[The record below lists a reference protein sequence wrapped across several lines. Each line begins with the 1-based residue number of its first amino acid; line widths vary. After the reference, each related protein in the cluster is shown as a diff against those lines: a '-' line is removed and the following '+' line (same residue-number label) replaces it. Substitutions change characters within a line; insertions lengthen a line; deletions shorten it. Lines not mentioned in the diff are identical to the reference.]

1 MYSRHDL
8 VWLTAQG
15 WKEATTTVR
24 PGDMRSLAL
33 WERQG
38 WPAVVRR
45 RDVGQPAGI
54 VSLGI
59 ALPPAGADAPKERIA
74 LRVAAQHVRRR
85 ENALSLPEAMAA
97 APEAW
102 RADLAALEGAAL
114 VGKIA
119 LRAYGSLA
127 LQAITGLPYLT
138 PRSDID
144 LLLAP
149 RSRSELD
156 AGIASLTRH
165 AAALP
170 LDGEI
175 LFPGGAAVAWKE
187 WRDARD
193 GARVLVKTMD
203 AVRLDSRA
211 ALLDT
216 LEDR

>member
-15 WKEATTTVR
+15 WKEAAASVR
-24 PGDMRSLAL
+24 PGELRSLAL

-74 LRVAAQHVRRR
+74 LRVPVQHVARR
-85 ENALSLPEAMAA
+85 EQALPLPAAMAA

-102 RADLAALEGAAL
+102 RAGLGALDGA
-114 VGKIA
+114 GMA

-127 LQAITGLPYLT
+127 LQAITGLPYLS

-149 RSRSELD
+149 HSRSELD
-156 AGIASLTRH
+156 AGVAALSRH
-165 AAALP
+165 GKALP

-175 LFPGGAAVAWKE
+175 LFPCGSAVAWKE

-203 AVRLDSRA
+203 AVRLDTRA
-211 ALLDT
+211 ALLAS

>member
-15 WKEATTTVR
+15 WKEAAASVR
-24 PGDMRSLAL
+24 PGDLRSLAL

-59 ALPPAGADAPKERIA
+59 ALPPAEADAPKERIA
-74 LRVAAQHVRRR
+74 LRVPAQHVARRAS
-85 ENALSLPEAMAA
+85 ALPLPDAMAA
-97 APEAW
+97 APAAW
-102 RADLAALEGAAL
+102 RAGLGALDGAGL
-114 VGKIA
+114 P

-144 LLLAP
+144 ILLAP
-149 RSRSELD
+149 RSRGELD
-156 AGIASLTRH
+156 AGVAALSRH
-165 AAALP
+165 GEALP

-203 AVRLDSRA
+203 AVRLEGRA
-211 ALLDT
+211 ALLST